1 MTLAA
6 YKEGGGQ
13 DLALNQYYPLTPLDP
28 APPEDER
35 RARDSEKSFL
45 KYLLALEREESLDT
59 DVILPGS
66 VYY

>member
-13 DLALNQYYPLTPLDP
+13 DLARNQYCPLPPLDP
-28 APPEDER
+28 APREDEK

-45 KYLLALEREESLDT
+45 KYLLALGRKESLDT
-59 DVILPGS
+59 GVILPGY